1 MSGVSLIV
9 LSEYEEVDLED
20 LFPHSIVLGQRG
32 QFLELLEPRKAFIY
46 YQNLRTGMTT
56 ILYQRVCIS

>member
-1 MSGVSLIV
+1 MIV
-9 LSEYEEVDLED
+9 LSSEYEEVDLED

-46 YQNLRTGMTT
+46 YQNLRTGTAA
-56 ILYQRVCIS
+56 ILYQRVCMS